1 MYLNKDSLVLLNGT
15 GVVVR
20 VTCTIGGVKRTGVID
35 TNVLSDTNSCLI
47 WLNPVKTS
55 AEDSEDTSKS
65 NPTSSPVKSGVY
77 LGFSEFNIAEIK
89 VDPKKHKE
97 DLIRVLKILYD
108 DLVVFA

>member
-20 VTCTIGGVKRTGVID
+20 VTCTVGGVNRTGVID
-35 TNVLSDTNSCLI
+35 TNVLSDTNTCLV
-47 WLNPVKTS
+47 WLDPIKTTS
-55 AEDSEDTSKS
+55 DTPAKS
-65 NPTSSPVKSGVY
+65 DPTSQVKPGVY
-77 LGFSEFNIAEIK
+77 LGFSEFNISEIN

-108 DLVVFA
+108 DLVVYV